1 MDFLIIIIPI
11 LLIVGLFPIIKL
23 FMMISSLL
31 DIQREILEIQKE
43 NNLILKAI
51 NYRQAQDRH

>member
-1 MDFLIIIIPI
+1 MDFLIIIIPVI
-11 LLIVGLFPIIKL
+11 LVIGLFPIIKL

-31 DIQREILEIQKE
+31 DIQKEILEIQKE

-51 NYRQAQDRH
+51 NYRQAQNHH